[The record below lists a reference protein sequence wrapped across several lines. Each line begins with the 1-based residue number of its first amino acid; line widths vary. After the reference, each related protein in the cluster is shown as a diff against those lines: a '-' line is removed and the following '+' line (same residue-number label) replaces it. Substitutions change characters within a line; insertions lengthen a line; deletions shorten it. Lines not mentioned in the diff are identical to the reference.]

1 MFLLWPSDP
10 CKGYS
15 SLACKFHPFI
25 ASFVASF
32 IPSFTHSLTQSVN
45 QSLAH
50 PFTYLTHLDSARLR
64 STPPQSGQVKSSQVK
79 SSQVKSSQVK
89 SSQVKSSQVKSS
101 QAHSP
106 PHLFPRLSPI
116 HPFTHSPIHTLTITH
131 PHHPFTHPVHSSKH
145 SFISLVHLGAF
156 TSSITLTHALV
167 LLAHSFTQPRVQS
180 PSRPC
185 TPSSIHSFFIHPFD
199 QLSRRLSTDSLC
211 HEVTHTYPRAF
222 SSTLPPPQRCLL
234 ATPFGPGLLNRR
246 SAGGAQK
253 TSRSKMCKL
262 ATDVILPGHAHVSL
276 TKV

>member
-101 QAHSP
+101 SLTSSPIPPTLTHSP
-106 PHLFPRLSPI
+106 IR
-116 HPFTHSPIHTLTITH
+116 PFTHSPSLTRITH
-131 PHHPFTHPVHSSKH
+131 SPTRFTRPSTHSFHWCILVHSLLQSLSPTH
-145 SFISLVHLGAF
+145 SFCL
-156 TSSITLTHALV
+156 LTHSRSRAFSHPAGPAL
-167 LLAHSFTQPRVQS
+167 LLP
-180 PSRPC
+180 
-185 TPSSIHSFFIHPFD
+185 SIHS
-199 QLSRRLSTDSLC
+199 SSTRLINFPVAYPPIRC
-211 HEVTHTYPRAF
+211 VTKSHTYPRAF
-222 SSTLPPPQRCLL
+222 SSTLPPPQRCFL

>member
-1 MFLLWPSDP
+1 MQVSSIHCFIRCFL
-10 CKGYS
+10 
-15 SLACKFHPFI
+15 H
-25 ASFVASF
+25 SFA
-32 IPSFTHSLTQSVN
+32 HSIGQSVT
-45 QSLAH
+45 SS
-50 PFTYLTHLDSARLR
+50 PIHLPYSPRLG
-64 STPPQSGQVKSSQVK
+64 STPLHSTPVR
-79 SSQVKSSQVK
+79 

-116 HPFTHSPIHTLTITH
+116 HPFAHTHSPSLTRITH
-131 PHHPFTHPVHSSKH
+131 SPTRFTRPSTHSFHWCILVHSLLQSLSPTH
-145 SFISLVHLGAF
+145 SFCL
-156 TSSITLTHALV
+156 LTHSRSRAFSHPAGPAL
-167 LLAHSFTQPRVQS
+167 LLP
-180 PSRPC
+180 
-185 TPSSIHSFFIHPFD
+185 SIHS
-199 QLSRRLSTDSLC
+199 SSTRLINFPVAYPPIRC
-211 HEVTHTYPRAF
+211 VTKSHTYPRAF